1 LKVLTDSMVLL
12 FLCPRKRLFF
22 MINDLPSVFEAFVDR
37 KHSRDRSGV
46 DSSGKSRHSSKV
58 AYSFLAVVQF
68 CSNFRS
74 WKHSYQNGDLPQ
86 KWLLTFL

>member
-1 LKVLTDSMVLL
+1 MVFL
-12 FLCPRKRLFF
+12 FLYPRKRLFF

-37 KHSRDRSGV
+37 KHGRDRSGV

-58 AYSFLAVVQF
+58 PYSFFPIVKF

-74 WKHSYQNGDLPQ
+74 WKPS
-86 KWLLTFL
+86 F

>member
-1 LKVLTDSMVLL
+1 
-12 FLCPRKRLFF
+12 

-37 KHSRDRSGV
+37 KHGRDRSGV

-58 AYSFLAVVQF
+58 PYSFFPIVKF

-74 WKHSYQNGDLPQ
+74 WKPS
-86 KWLLTFL
+86 F